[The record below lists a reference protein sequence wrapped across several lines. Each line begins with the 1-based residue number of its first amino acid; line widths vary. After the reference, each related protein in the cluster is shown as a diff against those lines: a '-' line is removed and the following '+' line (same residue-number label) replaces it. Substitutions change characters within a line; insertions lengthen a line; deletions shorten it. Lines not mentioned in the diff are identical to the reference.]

1 MERKPRVVIVGAG
14 FGGLRLARALRRAP
28 VEVVLVDQHNYHVFQ
43 PLLYQVA
50 TAALDPEEI
59 AHNVRGLFH
68 QQCNFTFRLGRVVGA
83 DWQNNHLLMAEGQP
97 IPFDYLVL
105 AAGAVTNDFGIPGV
119 AQHAFPLKSIDEAVQ
134 LRSHIMRQFER
145 ADADPSLIEQGA
157 LNFVVVG
164 GGPTGVEMAGALVEW
179 FQMVLRKDY
188 PQLDV
193 SRARVILIEA
203 LDRLLAPLDA
213 PLRENAR
220 RTLAA
225 RGVEVMLGEAV
236 AEVQPDAVTLKSGR
250 VIPTRTVIWG
260 AGVKGS
266 PLAAAMGLELTR
278 GGRVV
283 VNPDLSVPGRPDV
296 YVIGDLAASRD
307 VQGNLHPQ
315 LAQVALQGAVY
326 VARQIERRLGE
337 RRLGERRVGAGR
349 SAQPDQSAGAPF
361 VYRDPGTMA
370 TIGRHAAVAQF
381 PIGWRFTGFA
391 AWLMWLFLHLVF
403 LIGFRNR
410 MNVLINWVWNY
421 FTYDRSSRLIL
432 ESGAAQRAAGDR
444 LWPAWS
450 AGKDG
455 CPPCEKP
462 HTDPA
467 KTHDRIIAV

>member
-14 FGGLRLARALRRAP
+14 FGGLRLARELRRAP
-28 VEVVLVDQHNYHVFQ
+28 VEVVLVDQRNYHVFQ

-68 QQCNFTFRLGRVVGA
+68 DQRNFHFRLGRVIGA
-83 DWQNNHLLMAEGQP
+83 DWQGRQLLMAEGRP

-119 AQHAFPLKSIDEAVQ
+119 AQHAFPLKSLGEAVQ
-134 LRSHIMRQFER
+134 LRSHIMCQFEQ
-145 ADADPSLIEQGA
+145 ADADPSLIEAGA

-193 SRARVILIEA
+193 SRAHVILIEA
-203 LDRLLAPLDA
+203 LDHLLAPFEPA
-213 PLRENAR
+213 LRENTR
-220 RTLAA
+220 RTLAE
-225 RGVEVMLGEAV
+225 RGVEVLLGEAV
-236 AEVQPDAVTLKSGR
+236 SEVRPDAVALKSGR

-260 AGVKGS
+260 AGVKGN
-266 PLAAAMGLELTR
+266 PLAAAMGLDLAR

-283 VNPDLSVPGRPDV
+283 VNPDLSVPGKPEV
-296 YVIGDLAASRD
+296 YVIGDLAASMD
-307 VQGNLHPQ
+307 AQGNLHPQ
-315 LAQVALQGAVY
+315 LAQVALQGAVH
-326 VARQIERRLGE
+326 VARQIERRL
-337 RRLGERRVGAGR
+337 
-349 SAQPDQSAGAPF
+349 AQPGQTTGAPF

-381 PIGWRFTGFA
+381 PIGWRFTGFV

-410 MNVLINWVWNY
+410 LNVLINWVWNY
-421 FTYDRSSRLIL
+421 FTYDRSARLI
-432 ESGAAQRAAGDR
+432 
-444 LWPAWS
+444 
-450 AGKDG
+450 
-455 CPPCEKP
+455 
-462 HTDPA
+462 
-467 KTHDRIIAV
+467 V